1 VYSLPFK
8 VPGSQADRQLLHFYC
23 VEAAGSLSSFS
34 DPTLWTTLILQRSH
48 HQPVI
53 RNALVTLAGLY
64 REYLLGGNSIQPSG
78 SQLAMQRIAKCHRQL
93 RLYLRSPD
101 ASVETPLICSILFYA
116 FETLV
121 DDASSAIQHLNS
133 GLNLLRQ
140 TQALWQDC
148 TDDILPH
155 LAAIFARLDVQ
166 ASAFDDLRV
175 PILTL
180 VSPEE
185 MSGLV
190 DIVPDTMSSLSEAEA
205 ALTKLQNWMMHHII
219 AYLSHKN
226 QSMDQLPQG
235 LIHERFVL
243 YQQYE
248 RFLDALSTLLA
259 SLPVDMMHRALLLR
273 IQALMYHAILL
284 ENIPKHTS
292 SPSSPNPSPGYSP
305 PSSPG
310 PNDSFQS
317 ALLDTQ
323 RFLSSLSAPDT
334 PRHFTLCSQL
344 VAILYFLCL
353 KTTDPQS
360 QETALALLRHSRLPA
375 RDGLWEAQKAISI
388 VQTLLGRVG
397 ARPEGMC
404 RLEDAGEDVFSQE
417 IRGMDQVFREI
428 TAQSVE
434 RVDEV
439 R

>member
-1 VYSLPFK
+1 
-8 VPGSQADRQLLHFYC
+8 
-23 VEAAGSLSSFS
+23 
-34 DPTLWTTLILQRSH
+34 
-48 HQPVI
+48 
-53 RNALVTLAGLY
+53 
-64 REYLLGGNSIQPSG
+64 
-78 SQLAMQRIAKCHRQL
+78 
-93 RLYLRSPD
+93 
-101 ASVETPLICSILFYA
+101 
-116 FETLV
+116 
-121 DDASSAIQHLNS
+121 
-133 GLNLLRQ
+133 
-140 TQALWQDC
+140 
-148 TDDILPH
+148 
-155 LAAIFARLDVQ
+155 
-166 ASAFDDLRV
+166 
-175 PILTL
+175 
-180 VSPEE
+180 